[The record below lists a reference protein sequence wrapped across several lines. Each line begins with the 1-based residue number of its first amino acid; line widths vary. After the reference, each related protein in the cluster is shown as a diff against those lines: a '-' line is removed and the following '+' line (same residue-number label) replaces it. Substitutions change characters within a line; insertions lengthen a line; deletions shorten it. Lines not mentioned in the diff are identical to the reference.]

1 MTTCLKVQEWVSAR
15 LDGEATPDEAATVE
29 DHLKSCGVCLR
40 EANKLSALKAL
51 VAQGLESAPVPH
63 PPPMFAARV
72 AANIRPVR
80 RWAFAWPALAAAAAA
95 SLALVWFLASGSVNQ
110 EFMSIYELKPGEP
123 TVVAVAHRSELPPV
137 EHYLEV
143 HVREANNAPPM
154 GPQGM
159 VEYVGFRR

>member
-1 MTTCLKVQEWVSAR
+1 MTMCLKVHEWVSAR
-15 LDGEATPDEAATVE
+15 LDGEATPDEAAAVE

-72 AANIRPVR
+72 AANIRPAR
-80 RWAFAWPALAAAAAA
+80 RWPFVWPALAVAAAA
-95 SLALVWFLASGSVNQ
+95 SFALIWFLASGPANQ
-110 EFMSIYELKPGEP
+110 ELMSIYELKPVEP
-123 TVVAVAHRSELPPV
+123 TAVAGAHRSEPPPV

-143 HVREANNAPPM
+143 HVREASSAPPL
-154 GPQGM
+154 GSQGM

>member
-15 LDGEATPDEAATVE
+15 LDGEAVPDEAATVE

-72 AANIRPVR
+72 AANIRPAR
-80 RWAFAWPALAAAAAA
+80 RWPFVWPALAVAAAA
-95 SLALVWFLASGSVNQ
+95 SFALIWFLASGPANQ
-110 EFMSIYELKPGEP
+110 ELMSIYELKPVEP
-123 TVVAVAHRSELPPV
+123 TAVAGAHRSEPPPV

-143 HVREANNAPPM
+143 HVREASSAPPL
-154 GPQGM
+154 GSQGM

>member
-1 MTTCLKVQEWVSAR
+1 MTTCLEVQEWVSAR

-40 EANKLSALKAL
+40 EANKLSVLKAL

-80 RWAFAWPALAAAAAA
+80 WLSFAWPALAAATAA
-95 SLALVWFLASGSVNQ
+95 SLAFVWFLASGSVNQ
-110 EFMSIYELKPGEP
+110 ELMSIYELKPGEP
-123 TVVAVAHRSELPPV
+123 TAVAVALRSEPPSV

>member
-15 LDGEATPDEAATVE
+15 LDGEAAPDEAATVE

-51 VAQGLESAPVPH
+51 VAQGFESAPVPH

-80 RWAFAWPALAAAAAA
+80 RWPFAWPALAAAAAA
-95 SLALVWFLASGSVNQ
+95 SFALVWFLASGSVNQ
-110 EFMSIYELKPGEP
+110 ELLSIYELKPVEP
-123 TVVAVAHRSELPPV
+123 TAVSVAYRSEPPSV

-143 HVREANNAPPM
+143 HVREANSAPPV